1 MDAIAHMTNVL
12 RKKLII
18 LNIPVVSIGRFK
30 EKIYIFVKDYEDIY
44 KIKKILTNEEYS
56 IVVFVKG

>member
-1 MDAIAHMTNVL
+1 MDAIAHMTNIL

-30 EKIYIFVKDYEDIY
+30 EKIYIFVKDYEDID
-44 KIKKILTNEEYS
+44 KIKKILTNEEYY

>member
-1 MDAIAHMTNVL
+1 MDAIAHMTNIL

-30 EKIYIFVKDYEDIY
+30 EKIYIFVKDYEDID

-56 IVVFVKG
+56 VVVFVKG